1 MGMTSFPVFLCYPG
15 ANSFTTL
22 KSCLRLFKQHLSLPP
37 VIFETGNYVK
47 NVPNHLRYR
56 TVFARFSVV

>member
-37 VIFETGNYVK
+37 VIFET
-47 NVPNHLRYR
+47 NHLRYR